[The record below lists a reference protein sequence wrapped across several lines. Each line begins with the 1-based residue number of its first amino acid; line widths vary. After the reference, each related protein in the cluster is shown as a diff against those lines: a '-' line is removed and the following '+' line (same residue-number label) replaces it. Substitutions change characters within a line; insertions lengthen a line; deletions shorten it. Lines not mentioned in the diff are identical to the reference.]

1 MNCKT
6 LVVFLLASGICVGA
20 EIPTVS
26 ADLGGCRAQ
35 FTVTDGTKPIYDA
48 KVSTRIK
55 YGSFGIRKLDLEV
68 GTDANGQAMVT
79 KLPNKTKDPVS
90 FEISKDGVSRTVLM
104 EPGKCQ
110 AEFKV
115 DLRRP
120 AQITPSNP
128 QP

>member
-1 MNCKT
+1 MNCKI
-6 LVVFLLASGICVGA
+6 LVLLLLASGICVGA

-55 YGSFGIRKLDLEV
+55 YGAFGIRKLDLEV
-68 GTDANGQAMVT
+68 GTDSNGQAMMT
-79 KLPNKTKDPVS
+79 KLPNKTKEPIS

-104 EPGKCQ
+104 EPEKCQ
-110 AEFKV
+110 AEYKV
-115 DLRRP
+115 ELRRP
-120 AQITPSNP
+120 TEIKPSNP